1 MLTNFHRSTDLPA
14 HLAYSLFLAGSF
26 YSDDQRLL
34 SSPYSRNSLEKSLKV
49 ACERAFERGKSTHL
63 SLIPALILGQLYP
76 AKRERKVALLSWT
89 VDGRAVKLA
98 MKRRLNVDPHK
109 LGCEPAEARSRVN
122 MWWCVYLV
130 DIWDAARRG
139 RPPSIHEGSYNIPIP
154 QLQETASIE
163 DIFFF
168 RLVTLTRI
176 LSQVLSFGYNNNQ
189 TSSGLTSLDYAEEH
203 VRNLR
208 NQLAEWYR
216 TDLMPR
222 TPSLLSQNLQVTY
235 LAVVILLHRPLLPV
249 PLATA
254 YTDPILLLVTR
265 CASAIAQIASTT
277 GISDAGTIPWRLCV
291 PAVGYLTA
299 GVTLAQNATWS
310 VHIQG
315 ANGLR
320 LAAQRDMNRLLEV
333 FDQAE
338 MNGYYTS
345 GMSGL
350 LRSIFTMSGVE
361 LPVLSSTEAT
371 VPEIPGMGLPLPHE
385 DPSFVAA
392 HIRRAEGTDTRP
404 PLPVLQP
411 LAPGIMSAPSLSMSD
426 PSHRKRKHSQV
437 SHLSGS
443 SGKPLPQ
450 PLPSLANLTG
460 IDTGRRSP
468 TPRSV
473 HSMSTFSS
481 HSSGSHGRPLYPLVP
496 PPLAQ
501 ITTYHPIPYA
511 TPNESPLSGGAGGGS
526 RPPQR
531 QWEPNRPPSPPPIY
545 DRRYPDPQSTYA
557 RDFPPQQNPTYY
569 PDRPDRR
576 ESEYYPRS
584 ISPSHPYPSHE
595 QQLPQQQQQP
605 GYTRQHFQP
614 DPSTFHRPA
623 HQPPPIDPRY
633 RNPTPPLST
642 SAASNSPSWPPG
654 YPYPPVPQPRYV
666 EQPTSPR
673 TVMTQGPPPKN
684 RWGEYYSNYPPQRS

>member
-1 MLTNFHRSTDLPA
+1 MNFHRSTDLPA
-14 HLAYSLFLAGSF
+14 HLAYSLFLAGSV
-26 YSDDQRLL
+26 YSDDERLI
-34 SSPYSRNSLEKSLKV
+34 SSPHSRTHLQKSIKA
-49 ACERAFERGKSTHL
+49 ACEKAFERGKSTHL
-63 SLIPALILGQLYP
+63 SLIQALILGQLYP

-109 LGCEPAEARSRVN
+109 LGCEPAEVRSRID

-139 RPPSIHEGSYNIPIP
+139 RPSSIHEGSYNVPMP

-163 DIFFF
+163 EIFFF
-168 RLVTLTRI
+168 RLVSVTRI

-189 TSSGLTSLDYAEEH
+189 TSSGLASLDYAEEH

-208 NQLAEWYR
+208 IQLAEWYR
-216 TDLMPR
+216 TDLMSR
-222 TPSLLSQNLQVTY
+222 TPSILSQNLQVAY
-235 LAVVILLHRPLLPV
+235 LTVVILLHRPLLPV
-249 PLATA
+249 PLTTA

-265 CASAIAQIASTT
+265 CASTIVQIASTT
-277 GISDAGTIPWRLCV
+277 GISDAGTVPWRLFI

-310 VHIQG
+310 LHVQG
-315 ANGLR
+315 ANDLR
-320 LAAQRDMNRLLEV
+320 LSAQRDMNRLLQV
-333 FDQAE
+333 FDQAD
-338 MNGYYTS
+338 MNGYNTS
-345 GMSGL
+345 GMSAL
-350 LRSIFTMSGVE
+350 LRDIFAMSGVE
-361 LPVLSSTEAT
+361 LPVSSTTEAN
-371 VPEIPGMGLPLPHE
+371 VPEIPGVGLPLPHE

-392 HIRRAEGTDTRP
+392 HIRHIEGTDTRL

-426 PSHRKRKHSQV
+426 PTHRKRKHSQV

-460 IDTGRRSP
+460 LDAGRRSP
-468 TPRSV
+468 TTRSV
-473 HSMSTFSS
+473 HSISTYSS
-481 HSSGSHGRPLYPLVP
+481 HSSGSLGRPLYPLVP

-501 ITTYHPIPYA
+501 ATTYHPIPYA
-511 TPNESPLSGGAGGGS
+511 TPNESPLSGSGVG

-531 QWEPNRPPSPPPIY
+531 QWEPNRPLSPPVY
-545 DRRYPDPQSTYA
+545 DRRYTDPQSTYS
-557 RDFPPQQNPTYY
+557 RDFPSQTNPTYY
-569 PDRPDRR
+569 SDRR
-576 ESEYYPRS
+576 ESDYYPRS
-584 ISPSHPYPSHE
+584 ISPSHPYHSQEKQTSP
-595 QQLPQQQQQP
+595 QQQP
-605 GYTRQHFQP
+605 GYSRQHYQP
-614 DPSTFHRPA
+614 DPSTLHRLA
-623 HQPPPIDPRY
+623 HPPIQIDPRY

-654 YPYPPVPQPRYV
+654 YPYPTATQPRYV
-666 EQPTSPR
+666 EQPPSPR
-673 TVMTQGPPPKN
+673 TVMTPAPVPKN
-684 RWGEYYSNYPPQRS
+684 RWSEYYNHYPPQRS